1 MTSLLLT
8 ASKPRPNGVPL
19 PLVREIE
26 IGLRNLQMPPALF
39 SFQGG
44 GFLLSKATKATIDK
58 HDLAL
63 HLTFIIAY
71 TPYENSVRAYF
82 SIHSLL
88 SSQIAPSLKQASV
101 SLSPLKK
108 FTETQIK
115 IRFSIIDVRSYG
127 NVVPTT

>member
-88 SSQIAPSLKQASV
+88 SSQIAPSLV

-108 FTETQIK
+108 FTETQIIK
-115 IRFSIIDVRSYG
+115 IRFWIIDVRPYG

>member
-1 MTSLLLT
+1 M
-8 ASKPRPNGVPL
+8 
-19 PLVREIE
+19 
-26 IGLRNLQMPPALF
+26 F
-39 SFQGG
+39 S
-44 GFLLSKATKATIDK
+44 KATIDK

-101 SLSPLKK
+101 SLSPLNML
-108 FTETQIK
+108 TETQIK
-115 IRFSIIDVRSYG
+115 IRFSIIDVRPYG

>member
-88 SSQIAPSLKQASV
+88 SSQIAPSLV

-108 FTETQIK
+108 FTETQIIK
-115 IRFSIIDVRSYG
+115 IRF
-127 NVVPTT
+127 